1 MQFFFDFLPLIVFF
15 VAYKLAG
22 MLWATGAIIV
32 ATAAT
37 VTYQWLKQRTVN
49 RMQLISAALVVV
61 FGGITLLVRDAIFI
75 QWKPTIVYWLF
86 AAAFLAS
93 QIWTSKPIIQRML
106 EEAVELERQEWGRLN
121 LAWAAFFGAMGVL
134 NLYVVYNFDEPTWVN
149 FKLFGTLG
157 LTIAMVVVQA
167 LWLARRMPTKE

>member
-15 VAYKLAG
+15 VVYKAAG
-22 MLWATGAIIV
+22 ILWATGAIIA
-32 ATAAT
+32 ATAVT

-49 RMQLISAALVVV
+49 RMQLISAALVAV

-86 AAAFLAS
+86 AVAFLAT
-93 QIWTSKPIIQRML
+93 QLWTAKPLIQRML
-106 EEAVELERQEWGRLN
+106 EEAIELPRADWMRLN
-121 LAWAAFFGAMGVL
+121 LAWTVFFGVMGLL

-157 LTIAMVVVQA
+157 LTVAMVVVQA
-167 LWLARRMPTKE
+167 LWLAKRIPHKE